1 MQPRGGAST
10 PDTPPPERFVEP
22 SDQQGFKSEINRA
35 RWRKEPGRRRP
46 DHSRYGMGFG
56 QEPEK
61 DRVDRAV
68 GRFVDGLLR
77 RRWHRQGRFAGISR
91 SAATDRSA
99 GRTDDALAAARRLG
113 RGRHGHRRAPAT
125 SLPDQPKAD
134 KQEGSNLSCHGVEE
148 WGRGRLSQGRWPGR
162 QQLDTVAPGQIIRWF
177 FLLPWLWRLFPPP
190 PTSSRTCQVPCR
202 NPSCSFCSTI

>member
-1 MQPRGGAST
+1 
-10 PDTPPPERFVEP
+10 
-22 SDQQGFKSEINRA
+22 
-35 RWRKEPGRRRP
+35 
-46 DHSRYGMGFG
+46 MGFG

-77 RRWHRQGRFAGISR
+77 RRWHWHRRIVGFSR
-91 SAATDRSA
+91 SAATD
-99 GRTDDALAAARRLG
+99 GRTAGADDALAAARRLG

-125 SLPDQPKAD
+125 SLPEQPKAD
-134 KQEGSNLSCHGVEE
+134 EQEGSNLSCHGVEE